1 MDKTM
6 IVVIILLITIIV
18 LVVRNTFSEKKVPN
32 VIECRDDDTGVV
44 YLVFTSEFGMCVV
57 PKIKADGTIVTG
69 DEVEVEF
76 GIQRS
81 RK

>member
-1 MDKTM
+1 M
-6 IVVIILLITIIV
+6 
-18 LVVRNTFSEKKVPN
+18 
-32 VIECRDDDTGVV
+32 IECRDDDTGVV

>member
-1 MDKTM
+1 M
-6 IVVIILLITIIV
+6 IVVIILLIAIIV
-18 LVVRNTFSEKKVPN
+18 LIVRNMISEKKIPTV
-32 VIECRDDDTGVV
+32 VECRDDDTGVV
-44 YLVFTSEFGMCVV
+44 YLIFTSEFGMCVV